1 MDTWRLDFVELNY
14 NNLHQYTDL
23 PVEKLKRF
31 TMMQI
36 ADCVRVHVL
45 RDNGGVWLDADTIVL
60 DGLPSETVL
69 GDPDTRTNT
78 IGFLRTEANT
88 DMFNEWASYQDR
100 IINGNDTS
108 VLWSLM
114 GNDFTDGYLKEHH
127 DISMGNIVDRW
138 PETYMVQGNMPRL
151 EKYRTFYFKDN
162 RHLADIRHTDLL
174 MLHNSWTPEWYKQ
187 LSKEEVLKQ
196 DCTLSNILNE
206 IHHHGWW

>member
-1 MDTWRLDFVELNY
+1 MESWRFDFVELNY

-31 TMMQI
+31 ALMQI

-45 RDNGGVWLDADTIVL
+45 RDNGGYWLDADTIVL

-69 GDPDTRTNT
+69 GDPDKRTNT
-78 IGFLRTEANT
+78 IGFLHTEANT
-88 DMFNEWASYQDR
+88 DMFTKWAAYQDR
-100 IINGNDTS
+100 IINGHDTPI
-108 VLWSLM
+108 LWSVM
-114 GNDFTDGYLKEHH
+114 GNDFTDGYLKEHRE
-127 DISMGNIVDRW
+127 ISIGNIADRW
-138 PETYMVQGNMPRL
+138 AEVYMVQGNMPRL
-151 EKYRTFYFKDN
+151 EKYRQFYFRES
-162 RHLADIRHTDLL
+162 RHLADIKQTDML

-187 LSKEEVLKQ
+187 LSEEEVLNQ